1 MIDLILIVFSG
12 AGLTFIV
19 TQSNVFKTIRE
30 WVTYKNQVF
39 GELISCPQCFGLYG
53 GLISY
58 LLVRFNL
65 DILVYGLIV
74 SLVCFILNKK
84 I

>member
-1 MIDLILIVFSG
+1 MIDLILIVLSG
-12 AGLTFIV
+12 SGLTFIV
-19 TQSNVFKTIRE
+19 TQSNIFKTIRE
-30 WVTYKNQVF
+30 WVTYRNQGF
-39 GELISCPQCFGLYG
+39 GELITCPQCFGLYG

-65 DILVYGLIV
+65 DILVYGLTV

>member
-1 MIDLILIVFSG
+1 MIDLILIISSG
-12 AGLTFIV
+12 VGLTFIV
-19 TQSNVFKTIRE
+19 TRSNIFKTIRE
-30 WVTYKNQVF
+30 WVTYRNKGF
-39 GELISCPQCFGLYG
+39 GELITCPQCFGLYSG
-53 GLISY
+53 FASY

>member
-1 MIDLILIVFSG
+1 MIDLILTIFSG
-12 AGLTFIV
+12 AGITFIV
-19 TQSNVFKTIRE
+19 TKSNIFKTIRE
-30 WVTYKNQVF
+30 WVTYKNKGL
-39 GELISCPQCFGLYG
+39 GELITCPQCFGLYG